1 MHSIH
6 SRLQGL
12 ALLLPVLMGLMVVA
26 PAVARAEAVLA
37 VGTNALAD
45 GRVGASYAQTL
56 TATGGT
62 PPTQWTIS
70 AGALPAGLTLV
81 ATTGAI
87 SGTPTAAGDSAFTVQ
102 ATDAAS
108 HVATQA
114 LSIRVQPTETTVSAR
129 VLAVCAND
137 VSAQPALGVLCP
149 LYRGD
154 LLPAAARPLIGRVIL
169 QIAGAHEDAETHVQ
183 TVKGHV
189 AAITGATL
197 SVETKDGVQAVLTNA
212 GTTFSRDGKP
222 ITLAE
227 IKVGDKIR
235 ARGTPN
241 AGGGIT
247 AATVSVRHDSPV
259 ENRCDKEHGQRGEHG
274 LAKGLHK
281 HCRDDQSA
289 DVRTDRGHGEHD

>member
-1 MHSIH
+1 MRSMY

-12 ALLLPVLMGLMVVA
+12 ALLLPVLLGLMVAA
-26 PAVARAEAVLA
+26 PAVVRAEAALTI
-37 VGTNALAD
+37 GTTALAD
-45 GRVGASYAQTL
+45 GRVGTSYAQAL

-62 PPTQWTIS
+62 APVQWTIS

-102 ATDAAS
+102 ATDADS
-108 HVATQA
+108 HVETQA
-114 LSIRVQPTETTVSAR
+114 LSIRVQPAATTASAR

-169 QIAGAHEDAETHVQ
+169 QIAGAHEDAETHAR

-189 AAITGATL
+189 ATITGATL
-197 SVETKDGVQAVLTNA
+197 SVETKDGVLAVVTNA
-212 GTTFSRDGKP
+212 STTFSRDGKP
-222 ITLAE
+222 ITLAD

-235 ARGTPN
+235 ARGTLN
-241 AGGGIT
+241 ADGGIT
-247 AATVSVRHDSPV
+247 AATVSVGHDSPV
-259 ENRCDKEHGQRGEHG
+259 RNRCDKEHGQRGEHG

-281 HCRDDQSA
+281 HCDDNQSA